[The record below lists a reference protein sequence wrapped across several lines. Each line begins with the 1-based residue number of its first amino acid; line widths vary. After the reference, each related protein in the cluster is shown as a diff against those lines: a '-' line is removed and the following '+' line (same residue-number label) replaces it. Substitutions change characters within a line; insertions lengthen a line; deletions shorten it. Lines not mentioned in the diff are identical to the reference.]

1 MRILLVTS
9 FFPPTHTA
17 GTEKRTLGYAVSLQK
32 LGHDVQVVCVGKWD
46 EGDRYWNGYVD
57 EIHQQ
62 IPVRRIQLNW
72 TLAPNPNQFL
82 YYNPIVE
89 EYLGNWL
96 TQWKPDIVHITSC
109 LTLSASVIQSAKD
122 KNIPVVLT
130 LTDFW
135 FICPRV
141 NLLKGDGS
149 LCDGQTTA
157 WDCLKCKLWDAGIY
171 HGLSSIFPEN
181 INEKILTWASQ
192 HPNINRVRG
201 LRGMALDME
210 HRKAYLSKMLQMADC
225 ITAPSTLLGDII
237 NANGLHQNI
246 KVIYSGHDL
255 AWMKNLPPKKPSS
268 LLRIAYIG
276 QIIPIK
282 GVHIL
287 LSAFCAVDFE
297 NQAELLIFGDS
308 NKDRMYFQRLEE
320 TSVGHES
327 VVKFNGA
334 FSHEHLGIILSGID
348 VLVVPS
354 LWYENNP
361 RVIQE
366 AYASKTPVIASN
378 VGGISEFVKDE
389 VNGLL
394 FERGDVDDLAGQLR
408 RFIDEPGL
416 LETLKTGIPNVKN
429 IDEEVHELEQI
440 YQELFQSSMKSTF
453 MEKNKYE

>member
-1 MRILLVTS
+1 M
-9 FFPPTHTA
+9 
-17 GTEKRTLGYAVSLQK
+17 
-32 LGHDVQVVCVGKWD
+32 
-46 EGDRYWNGYVD
+46 
-57 EIHQQ
+57 
-62 IPVRRIQLNW
+62 
-72 TLAPNPNQFL
+72 
-82 YYNPIVE
+82 
-89 EYLGNWL
+89 
-96 TQWKPDIVHITSC
+96 HITSC
-109 LTLSASVIQSAKD
+109 LTLSASVIQSIKD

-149 LCDGQTTA
+149 LCDGQTTP

-171 HGLSSIFPEN
+171 HGLSSIFSES
-181 INEKILTWASQ
+181 INEKMLTWASQ
-192 HPNINRVRG
+192 HSNINRVRG

-210 HRKAYLSKMLQMADC
+210 HRKVYLSKMLQMADC
-225 ITAPSTLLGDII
+225 VTAPSTILGDII
-237 NANGLHQNI
+237 NASNPTQNI

-255 AWMKNLPPKKPSS
+255 TWMKTLPPKKPSN

-282 GVHIL
+282 GVHVL
-287 LSAFCAVDFE
+287 LSAFRAVGFG
-297 NQAELLIFGDS
+297 NQAELLIFGDH
-308 NKDRMYFQRLEE
+308 NKDRAYFQRLGE
-320 TSVGHES
+320 TSVGHEA
-327 VVKFNGA
+327 VVKFNGP
-334 FSHEHLGIILSGID
+334 FSHENLGTILSEID

-378 VGGISEFVKDE
+378 VGGISEFVKNE

-394 FERGDVDDLAGQLR
+394 FERGDVDALARQLR
-408 RFIDEPGL
+408 RFVDEPGL
-416 LETLKTGIPNVKN
+416 LEKLKTGIPNVKS

-440 YQELFQSSMKSTF
+440 YQELFQSSKKSTF
-453 MEKNKYE
+453 MEKNRYE